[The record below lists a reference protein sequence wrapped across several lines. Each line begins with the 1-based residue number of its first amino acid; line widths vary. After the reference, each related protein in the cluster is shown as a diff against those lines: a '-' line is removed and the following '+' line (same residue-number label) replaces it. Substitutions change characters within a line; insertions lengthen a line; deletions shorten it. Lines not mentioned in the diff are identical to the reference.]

1 MSNRQRDA
9 FKIKTLHVAVRPGAS
24 AIAQL
29 AAAIARRSRS
39 GAGLISVA
47 GFRYPFPPDFPG
59 FLYPGERAL
68 APVYIR
74 PDR

>member
-1 MSNRQRDA
+1 MSSAQRDA
-9 FKIKTLHVAVRPGAS
+9 FKIKTLHLAVRPGAS

-29 AAAIARRSRS
+29 AAAIKRRSRS

-47 GFRYPFPPDFPG
+47 GFRYPFPPEFPG
-59 FLYPGERAL
+59 FIFPGKRAL
-68 APVYIR
+68 APVYIQ

>member
-1 MSNRQRDA
+1 MSSAQREA
-9 FKIKTLHVAVRPGAS
+9 LKIKTLHLAVGPGAS

-29 AAAIARRSRS
+29 AAAIKRRSRS

-47 GFRYPFPPDFPG
+47 GFRYPSLPDFPG

-68 APVYIR
+68 APVYVR

>member
-1 MSNRQRDA
+1 MSSAQREA
-9 FKIKTLHVAVRPGAS
+9 LKIKTLHLAVRPGAS

-29 AAAIARRSRS
+29 AAAIKRRSLS

-68 APVYIR
+68 APVYVR

>member
-1 MSNRQRDA
+1 MSSEQRDA
-9 FKIKTLHVAVRPGAS
+9 LRIKTLHLAIRPGAS

-29 AAAIARRSRS
+29 AAAIKRRSRS

-59 FLYPGERAL
+59 FIYPGKRAL
-68 APVYIR
+68 APVYVR